1 MLLEYGSEVNIKD
14 SEGLTPSIALPWKE
28 ARP

>member
-14 SEGLTPSIALPWKE
+14 SEGLTPSIALPW
-28 ARP
+28 

>member
-14 SEGLTPSIALPWKE
+14 SEGLTPSTALPW
-28 ARP
+28 